1 MQPAAAHF
9 ANVAPHPNSTSSGWA
24 PIASAERGTSRSRV
38 HVPRTSASGGW
49 PGSLEVMP
57 ARAAETRGWI
67 SGWVRSATVSR
78 SSESSVSWRT
88 VTRRPLA
95 MARSRWWRN
104 EPRPYEAGSAI
115 AHGRTSTLVPSRRRS
130 GTMTTAPGRA
140 SVGNERG
147 IGRSPWLMIT
157 SSKPFPEIVST
168 PESTAP
174 LSPRPGPHS
183 TVAPSD
189 SAHCAT
195 ASSSHATNVGNGR
208 TASMTRPAIQRASA
222 ARSAAETVGESL
234 ALADVERLDR
244 DQHRGFHAVTVR
256 NPRSVSVVGARDD
269 RVMSTTGVAGGSWRA
284 DVTPWGAIEPWD
296 GSPSLDW
303 YVAADDRW
311 HVPSREPAV
320 RQVRLSG
327 TAVVE
332 TRVRVPTGDAVQRVF
347 SIADGWRIH
356 HRRGRERLDPS
367 DRGRVRR
374 AATECS
380 PTARSAPYRS
390 RASISPH
397 RGSCSRSGIA
407 PPCASR
413 SPTTDRA
420 RSGCRRD
427 CRVRRR

>member
-1 MQPAAAHF
+1 M
-9 ANVAPHPNSTSSGWA
+9 
-24 PIASAERGTSRSRV
+24 
-38 HVPRTSASGGW
+38 
-49 PGSLEVMP
+49 
-57 ARAAETRGWI
+57 
-67 SGWVRSATVSR
+67 VSR

-95 MARSRWWRN
+95 SGAGRGGGGTSRGRTRRAVRSRTGGRSRWCR
-104 EPRPYEAGSAI
+104 RA
-115 AHGRTSTLVPSRRRS
+115 RRS

-140 SVGNERG
+140 SAGNDRG

-157 SSKPFPEIVST
+157 SSKPFPAIVST
-168 PESTAP
+168 PASTAP
-174 LSPRPGPHS
+174 LSPSPGPHS

-189 SAHCAT
+189 SAHFAT
-195 ASSSHATNVGNGR
+195 RVVVARDERRQRTHSVDDAPRHPARERRAVDRRDRRRESGLGR
-208 TASMTRPAIQRASA
+208 
-222 ARSAAETVGESL
+222 
-234 ALADVERLDR
+234 VERLDR

-256 NPRSVSVVGARDD
+256 NPRSVAVVGARDD

-296 GSPSLDW
+296 GTPRLDW

-332 TRVRVPTGDAVQRVF
+332 TTGPGTDRRRRSTRVLDRRRL
-347 SIADGWRIH
+347 RIH
-356 HRRGRERLDPS
+356 RRRGRERLDPS
-367 DRGRVRR
+367 DRGRVR
-374 AATECS
+374 AVATECS
-380 PTARSAPYRS
+380 PTDPSAPYRS
-390 RASISPH
+390 RASICPH

-420 RSGCRRD
+420 RSGCRRV
-427 CRVRRR
+427 CRVRPR